1 MRREPIIGDPS
12 YLQRRGMARAVGAIA
27 AAWRNAWK
35 PRIPPDPVSWVEGG
49 GVILPSSV
57 AARGNGGRLSFRTRP
72 YWRLPLRWFGMD
84 GVEVIVVNVAS
95 QCGKTTLDVA
105 ISLYGA
111 EWLAGPGLFLM
122 PSEEHAEDLV
132 RDRLRPIFQS
142 SPFGRGLKTQSLRLG
157 GVSFPSGGS
166 LNVIGVGSPN
176 ALKGRPARWVLFDEY
191 DEAIRYS
198 RSAGSPL
205 ERAKTRTRTYG
216 SLRKIVLTS
225 TPTVETE
232 GIWPEYE
239 SSRRYE
245 WHCPCPHCGTYQPL
259 EMSRIRWP
267 RNASGDTSETPDRI
281 AALGLAW
288 YECCECGQAWDE
300 TQKRRAVE
308 GGREHCLDPEKPMR
322 QVGLNISV
330 LYSPDVSLSEIAAQ
344 FLLSI
349 DDPEK
354 LKQFRNEWL
363 AEPRREIL
371 KTSSTDQGHLATLSF
386 DGYEHPPSDWWRSE
400 EAPRAP
406 EFVRAVTWGFDVQGS
421 EVWGIARG
429 WGDHGESV
437 VLWAGKFAGADD
449 LDNAAYAYRR
459 EWIVQGGELVR
470 PRRGLM
476 DSGYR
481 THEVYR
487 VCARTPT
494 LIPSKGRQDGTLP
507 MMTSKVD
514 RLDANRRTVGHV
526 SLEILWT
533 TYWQDQVESALGAGP
548 GRGRGVCHL
557 PCNPPSFLYR
567 HLLAERKV
575 AVRNRNGTLSYIWKA
590 HSHEN
595 HLRDCLVYS
604 TAAAG
609 HANLLDM
616 RVRKEL
622 PAETVVSS
630 EAQPAQTVA
639 PVRKESA
646 LARLVKARN
655 AANLS
660 TSLNRFSEKR
670 SS

>member
-1 MRREPIIGDPS
+1 MRREPVTGEPG
-12 YLQRRGMARAVGAIA
+12 YLKARGFARAVSALSS
-27 AAWRNAWK
+27 AWRNAWK
-35 PRIPPDPVSWVEGG
+35 PRIPPDPVEWIEGG

-57 AARGNGGRLSFRTRP
+57 AARGNGGRLSFRARP
-72 YWRLPLRWFGMD
+72 YWRLPLRWFGAD
-84 GVEVIVVNVAS
+84 GVETIVVNVAS
-95 QCGKTTLDVA
+95 QCGKTTLDIA
-105 ISLYGA
+105 LALYGA

-142 SPFGRGLKTQSLRLG
+142 SPFGKGLKAQSLRLG
-157 GVSFPSGGS
+157 GVSFPGGGS

-198 RSAGSPL
+198 KTAGSPL
-205 ERAKTRTRTYG
+205 ERARTRTRTYG

-239 SSRRYE
+239 ASRRYE
-245 WHCPCPHCGTYQPL
+245 WHCPCPHCGSYQAL

-267 RNASGDTSETPDRI
+267 RNAAGDCSETPDCI
-281 AALGLAW
+281 ASNGLAW
-288 YECCECGQAWDE
+288 YECVYCGKPWDDA
-300 TQKRRAVE
+300 QKRRAVSD
-308 GGREHCLDPEKPMR
+308 GREHCLDPDKPLR
-322 QVGLNISV
+322 QVGLHISV

-344 FLLSI
+344 FLSSV

-363 AEPRREIL
+363 AEPRREII

-386 DGYEHPPSDWWRSE
+386 DGYEHPAPDWWKADD
-400 EAPRAP
+400 APRAP

-421 EVWGIARG
+421 EVWGLCRG
-429 WGDHGESV
+429 WGDHGESI
-437 VLWAGKFAGADD
+437 VLWCGKFGGGSD
-449 LDNAAYAYRR
+449 LDDAAVAFRR

-470 PRRGLM
+470 PRRGFM

-487 VCARTPT
+487 VCARTPG
-494 LIPSKGRQDGTLP
+494 LIPSKGRQDGSVG
-507 MMTSKVD
+507 MMITHVD
-514 RLDANRRTVGHV
+514 RLDANRRTVGRTDLAV
-526 SLEILWT
+526 LWT
-533 TYWQDQVESALGAGP
+533 TYWQDQVEAALGAGP

-557 PCNPPSFLYR
+557 PSNPPSYLYR
-567 HLLAERKV
+567 HLLAERKT
-575 AVRNRNGTLSYIWKA
+575 AVRSRNGTLSYVWKA

-595 HLRDCLVYS
+595 HLRDCIVYS

-609 HANLLDM
+609 HANLLDL
-616 RVRKEL
+616 RPRKEL
-622 PAETVVSS
+622 PKPEVVSGS
-630 EAQPAQTVA
+630 VQPAPTAA
-639 PVRKESA
+639 PSAPKETA
-646 LARLVKARN
+646 MTRMLRLRGAS
-655 AANLS
+655 NLRI
-660 TSLNRFSEKR
+660 N
-670 SS
+670 

>member
-1 MRREPIIGDPS
+1 MRREPVIGEPN
-12 YLQRRGMARAVGAIA
+12 YLKARGFARAVSSIA
-27 AAWRNAWK
+27 SAWRNAWK
-35 PRIPPDPVSWVEGG
+35 PRIPPDPVEWVEGG

-57 AARGNGGRLSFRTRP
+57 AARGNGGRLSFRARP
-72 YWRLPLRWFGMD
+72 YWRLPLRWFGTD
-84 GVEVIVVNVAS
+84 GVETIVVCVAS
-95 QCGKTTLDVA
+95 QCGKTTLDIA
-105 ISLYGA
+105 LALYGG

-142 SPFGRGLKTQSLRLG
+142 SPFGKGLKAQALRLG
-157 GVSFPSGGS
+157 GVSFPGGGS

-198 RSAGSPL
+198 KTAGSPL
-205 ERAKTRTRTYG
+205 ERARTRTRTYG

-245 WHCPCPHCGTYQPL
+245 WHCPCPHCGSYQPL

-267 RNASGDTSETPDRI
+267 RNAAGDCSDTPDRI
-281 AALGLAW
+281 ASNGLAW
-288 YECCECGQAWDE
+288 YECAYCSKPWDDA
-300 TQKRRAVE
+300 QKRRAVAD
-308 GGREHCLDPEKPMR
+308 GRDHCLDPDKPMR
-322 QVGLNISV
+322 QVGLHISV
-330 LYSPDVSLSEIAAQ
+330 LYSPDVSLSEVASQ
-344 FLLSI
+344 FLSSV

-363 AEPRREIL
+363 AEPRREII

-386 DGYEHPPSDWWRSE
+386 DGYEHPPSDWWKAD
-400 EAPRAP
+400 EAPRTP
-406 EFVRAVTWGFDVQGS
+406 EFVRAITWGFDVQGS
-421 EVWGIARG
+421 EVWGLCRG
-429 WGDHGESV
+429 WGDHGESI
-437 VLWAGKFAGADD
+437 VLWCGKFGGGSD
-449 LDNAAYAYRR
+449 LDDAAVAFRR

-470 PRRGLM
+470 PRRGFM

-487 VCARTPT
+487 VCARTPG
-494 LIPSKGRQDGTLP
+494 LVPSKGRQDGSVG
-507 MMTSKVD
+507 MMITHVD
-514 RLDANRRTVGHV
+514 RLDANRRTVGRTDLAV
-526 SLEILWT
+526 LWT

-557 PCNPPSFLYR
+557 PSNPPSELYR
-567 HLLAERKV
+567 HLLAERKTT
-575 AVRNRNGTLSYIWKA
+575 VRNRNGTLSYIWKA

-595 HLRDCLVYS
+595 HLRDCIVYS

-609 HANLLDM
+609 HANLLDL
-616 RVRKEL
+616 RPRKEL
-622 PAETVVSS
+622 PKPEAVSGTV
-630 EAQPAQTVA
+630 QPAATTA
-639 PVRKESA
+639 PAPPKESA
-646 LARLVKARN
+646 MARILKAR
-655 AANLS
+655 AAGNIRMS
-660 TSLNRFSEKR
+660 
-670 SS
+670 